1 MEEDKPITRK
11 KLIGLN
17 AADYEHPLDRTALEK
32 LESIPGARTIVTKIW
47 EKYLDKLVFFE
58 NTGSNI
64 EVNKENYAYVY
75 DLLLE
80 ACSILDV
87 KDIPPL
93 YLVSSPEMNAY
104 ATGVSR
110 PVICINYAT
119 IERLDKDELLCV
131 LAHELGHINSGH
143 VLYYY
148 LALQL
153 KPILEIASQLSL
165 GIGGLAGG
173 GIKVALMYWRRMS
186 EFTAD
191 RAGLLVCQDPLVCIR
206 SLIKISGLPLENV
219 DIKRFEKSFIKQAKD
234 FEDFDYGTMNKLIRF
249 QSTIDN
255 THPWSVLRASELLKW
270 EESDEYKNILNGEN
284 IKDEKKNIF
293 CRNCGSKLIFSDKFC
308 GNCGSSINH

>member
-1 MEEDKPITRK
+1 MTTTYRWVI
-11 KLIGLN
+11 L
-17 AADYEHPLDRTALEK
+17 EHT
-32 LESIPGARTIVTKIW
+32 GAPNDPQGIH
-47 EKYLDKLVFFE
+47 
-58 NTGSNI
+58 
-64 EVNKENYAYVY
+64 Y

-80 ACSILDV
+80 ACSILDI

-93 YLVSSPEMNAY
+93 YLVASPEMNAY

-119 IERLDKDELLCV
+119 IERLDKLELLYI

-173 GIKVALMYWRRMS
+173 GIKVALYYWRRMS

-191 RAGLLVCQDPLVCIR
+191 RAGLLVCQAPAICMR
-206 SLIKISGLPLENV
+206 ALIKISGLPLEKINIKSCKLLPIKALSEYTLSIL
-219 DIKRFEKSFIKQAKD
+219 DPLNKRF
-234 FEDFDYGTMNKLIRF
+234 NKLPYI
-249 QSTIDN
+249 
-255 THPWSVLRASELLKW
+255 
-270 EESDEYKNILNGEN
+270 ILYRP
-284 IKDEKKNIF
+284 IIL
-293 CRNCGSKLIFSDKFC
+293 SP
-308 GNCGSSINH
+308 